1 MGSHRQPGK
10 RRRMSDG
17 TSTGK
22 RTTSS
27 STELMQQQRSASE
40 PEQRAVSRRTK
51 KERVSIEFD
60 FEKRKKSSEWAVSEL
75 SLIEDQ
81 ICSNDTNDSL
91 HFGWVGWVCWVFK
104 TQKFSR
110 VELCKFRSLK
120 RIDNQIEQTRLLLYR
135 NRCSIEMRLVV
146 SGWAKTCFC

>member
-1 MGSHRQPGK
+1 MGSHRQPEK

-51 KERVSIEFD
+51 KERVSID

-75 SLIEDQ
+75 SLVEDQ